1 MCYAQ
6 LVPGHRREHI
16 MFTPRQE
23 RMSDRHAE
31 TREIARSLR
40 QTERPT
46 SSGDT
51 QSRITL
57 RPSAL
62 DAVVSSTVPDFPTH
76 NEDERMDMVDAH
88 ATNTNPG
95 TLGAIVGDGAYKLGL
110 PRRIGLNFM
119 HARFNARY
127 FLTMYVFK
135 PCLGFGTA
143 VANVAPTKSYLLS
156 PLYCF
161 NPGMLAWY
169 LDTTQKNALLKF
181 VYTELNIRVKSVK
194 GALKFVGLTS
204 PFVSNTAEQAASNS
218 NIIVAGLIGHA
229 LERRCHLAEGR
240 IKLDETAPSVT
251 EFDIIPEGRPAGEDL
266 LNYTNSIPNS
276 GDISYTTA
284 LSGAIKE
291 LQNPLNLPGT
301 TFTEHSV
308 IGAPVMEMGTGSAT
322 STVKVT
328 SAMDYSKYMTP
339 VDLTQSQSSI
349 LGWNVTPENAFLNV
363 KAVSSPGNYNVP
375 ASTIVT
381 NMSLTENG
389 AVVAEPPRR
398 IGSVNPSELIK
409 NYPEGFYITNNNVYR
424 VGEDNVQHQTAL
436 YKHYLQIVPPPT
448 ISPSKV
454 QDLFM
459 QTVLDT
465 EMILELNQD
474 MLNTGEPQGSP
485 FVYIPKDKFIGYP
498 QVHVD
503 GARATMFT

>member
-1 MCYAQ
+1 
-6 LVPGHRREHI
+6 
-16 MFTPRQE
+16 
-23 RMSDRHAE
+23 
-31 TREIARSLR
+31 
-40 QTERPT
+40 
-46 SSGDT
+46 
-51 QSRITL
+51 
-57 RPSAL
+57 
-62 DAVVSSTVPDFPTH
+62 
-76 NEDERMDMVDAH
+76 
-88 ATNTNPG
+88 
-95 TLGAIVGDGAYKLGL
+95 
-110 PRRIGLNFM
+110 
-119 HARFNARY
+119 
-127 FLTMYVFK
+127 
-135 PCLGFGTA
+135 
-143 VANVAPTKSYLLS
+143 
-156 PLYCF
+156 
-161 NPGMLAWY
+161 
-169 LDTTQKNALLKF
+169 
-181 VYTELNIRVKSVK
+181 
-194 GALKFVGLTS
+194 
-204 PFVSNTAEQAASNS
+204 
-218 NIIVAGLIGHA
+218 
-229 LERRCHLAEGR
+229 
-240 IKLDETAPSVT
+240 
-251 EFDIIPEGRPAGEDL
+251 
-266 LNYTNSIPNS
+266 
-276 GDISYTTA
+276 
-284 LSGAIKE
+284 
-291 LQNPLNLPGT
+291 
-301 TFTEHSV
+301 
-308 IGAPVMEMGTGSAT
+308 MEMGTGSAT